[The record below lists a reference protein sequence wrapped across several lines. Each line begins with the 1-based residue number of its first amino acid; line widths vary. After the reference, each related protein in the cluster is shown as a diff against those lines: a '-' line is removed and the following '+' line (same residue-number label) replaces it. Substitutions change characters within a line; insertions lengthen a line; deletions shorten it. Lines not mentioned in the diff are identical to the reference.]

1 MGFSNNE
8 WRGRVAAE
16 VAFHMDED
24 EIKVY
29 YSGYRFSQTKLIE
42 GEHSTGLA
50 TLRLDGFTHLTL
62 EDGRD
67 GGSVTTIPVDRG
79 NATELS
85 VNALCADG
93 SQIEIEIVD
102 PKSGQT
108 LPGFS
113 REECTPLTSDS
124 LAHRVA
130 WGNRSLADV
139 GIAKFQI
146 RFHFA
151 AGDASPMLYSFEF
164 RSAADQ

>member
-1 MGFSNNE
+1 MFLLAGN
-8 WRGRVAAE
+8 AAFTKME
-16 VAFHMDED
+16 VVGKHVECVNDL
-24 EIKVY
+24 
-29 YSGYRFSQTKLIE
+29 TNLIE

-93 SQIEIEIVD
+93 SQIRVELID
-102 PKSGQT
+102 PRSGQT

-113 REECTPLTSDS
+113 RKECTSLTTDS

-130 WGNRSLADV
+130 WGTRSLADV

-146 RFHFA
+146 RFHLS
-151 AGDASPMLYSFEF
+151 AGTASPMLYSFDF